1 MIDVRV
7 ATVLFYLVT
16 GVALVYVTWGLT
28 LLFRQPK
35 LLYRPVRE
43 VISSPADR
51 NLAYE
56 EVVFQSSDGV
66 RLTGWYIP
74 AAGARFT
81 VLFCHGNGGN
91 IMHVLESVT
100 LFHEME
106 LNCLVFDYRGYGNS
120 GGKPTEAGTYID
132 ARAAFDWLIRV
143 KRVHSQEIVVCGRSL
158 GGSVASHLAAQV
170 RPAGLAVEG
179 AFTSFPDIGA
189 RRYPY
194 LPVRRFAR
202 FRYDT
207 LAYVRAVRC
216 PVMVVHSRDDKL
228 VPFDQ
233 AVRLFE
239 AANEPKQ
246 FVEIAG
252 GHSDAFLRSADQY
265 REAWTTWL
273 DSLGNNEPQPAGQR
287 MS

>member
-1 MIDVRV
+1 MIDVRM

-35 LLYRPVRE
+35 LLYRPVRA

-51 NLAYE
+51 NLAHE
-56 EVVFQSSDGV
+56 EVVFHSSDGV

-74 AAGARFT
+74 AAGARYT
-81 VLFCHGNGGN
+81 ALFCHGNSGS
-91 IMHVLESVT
+91 IMHVLDSIE
-100 LFHEME
+100 LFHGMG
-106 LNCLVFDYRGYGNS
+106 LNCLAFDYRGYGNS
-120 GGKPTEAGTYID
+120 DGKPTEVGTYLD
-132 ARAAFDWLIRV
+132 ARAASDWLTQV
-143 KRVHSQEIVVCGRSL
+143 KRVRPWELIVCGRSL
-158 GGSVASHLAAQV
+158 GGSVAAHLAAQV
-170 RPAGLAVEG
+170 HPAGLVVEG
-179 AFTSFPDIGA
+179 AFTSYPDIGA
-189 RRYPY
+189 RLYPY
-194 LPVRRFAR
+194 LPVRRCAR

-216 PVMVVHSRDDKL
+216 PVMVVHSRDDEL

-246 FVEIAG
+246 FVTIAG

-273 DSLGNNEPQPAGQR
+273 DSLGNNEPQPAGHR